1 MPACGAP
8 GNRRRTWRRHPAWRR
23 RSASAILP
31 GVNALALALA
41 TGFGSGFFPV
51 APATFA
57 SALVALAVYLLW
69 PVSAGA
75 ETLLIVALAPLAV
88 WTATAAEKQLGH
100 DAHPIVID
108 EVVGQLI
115 ALWMVPRTVLWVGA
129 AFLLFRLFDIWKP
142 LGAHESQDLPGGWGI
157 VADDVL
163 AGVYARLV
171 LLAAALWGPALG
183 RLLAGG

>member
-1 MPACGAP
+1 V
-8 GNRRRTWRRHPAWRR
+8 NRIA
-23 RSASAILP
+23 
-31 GVNALALALA
+31 VALA

-57 SALVALAVYLLW
+57 SALVTAAVYVWLPVEAGFESALIAVLLPLSVW
-69 PVSAGA
+69 SAHLA
-75 ETLLIVALAPLAV
+75 ERR
-88 WTATAAEKQLGH
+88 LGH

-115 ALWMVPRTVLWVGA
+115 ALWMVPRTLPWLGA

-142 LGAHESQDLPGGWGI
+142 LGAREAQGLRGGWGI

-163 AGVYARLV
+163 AGLYARLV
-171 LLAAALWGPALG
+171 LQGALWWGPAL
-183 RLLAGG
+183 AGGLGG